1 MDVCG
6 SSWFEDVSLSA
17 AFRAKDAQEMP
28 SEAVIVRSAV
38 HYCNDVAFYGIYS
51 PETHSMNIDNRPP
64 HTATLTVLYTAGCGS
79 LVI

>member
-1 MDVCG
+1 MWFIVVRRCFVVG
-6 SSWFEDVSLSA
+6 SISRERCA
-17 AFRAKDAQEMP
+17 RDAIGGRDREK
-28 SEAVIVRSAV
+28 RSTLD
-38 HYCNDVAFYGIYS
+38 YCNDVAFYGIYS

>member
-1 MDVCG
+1 
-6 SSWFEDVSLSA
+6 
-17 AFRAKDAQEMP
+17 
-28 SEAVIVRSAV
+28 VIVRSAV

-64 HTATLTVLYTAGCGS
+64 HTATLTVLYTVGCGS